1 MAMTAYPAHREADV
15 VLRDGSTVHVRPARP
30 SDAPAVEELLK
41 GLSDRSRWL
50 RFFSGFPNL
59 ERAVLWATEVDYDR
73 RYGLVATTG
82 TDSRV
87 IAAAGWERQPDCPE
101 KAELALEIADAMQ
114 GQGLGTILVGQLAEA
129 GNEVG
134 VQVLEAEVLSENH
147 LMVKVFRDSGF
158 PVKTRTLPGVLLIE
172 FPTSLSPKA
181 LDRFEQRE
189 QVAATA
195 AMKAFLEPRSVAV
208 VGASRRRGTVAG
220 ELFHNLLA
228 AGFNGPVYPVNPN
241 ASVVQSVLAYESVLD
256 VPGPVDLAVLAV
268 PAPSVVQAARECA
281 TKGVRAIV
289 VLSAG
294 FGEIGPEGA
303 DRQRELLAVCRT
315 AGMRLIGP
323 NCLGIVNTDPE
334 VRLDATFGPI
344 VPLPGR
350 VGFLSQSG
358 ALGLAIIDYA
368 NALGLGLSSF
378 VSVGNKADISA
389 NDLLSYWEQ
398 DDRTGLVL
406 LYLESFGN
414 PGKFARIARRV
425 ARTKPV
431 LAVKS
436 GRSAAGARATSS
448 HTGALLAASDV
459 TVDALFR
466 QAGVIRTDTLPEL
479 FEVASLL
486 ANQPMP
492 AGGRVGIVTN
502 AGGPGIMCADACEA
516 GGLQVVQFS
525 QQLRDR
531 LAGGLPAE
539 AALSNPV
546 DMLASAPPEH
556 YRRTVELVAT
566 SGEVDAV
573 IVIFIPPLR
582 TDPAQVARAVRDAAA
597 TAGPVPVLS
606 VVMSADQQ
614 PAEPD
619 QTGPRL
625 PRYRF
630 PEDAAR
636 ALVRAVEYGSW
647 RQHPQGQVPE
657 LPEVD
662 HDAAAA
668 LLAAALADG
677 PGPRWLDPAEVAR
690 LLGCHGVPVADWR
703 LAGSAEE
710 AGEAAAELD
719 GPVALKAVAPGL
731 VHKTEAHAVRLGLT
745 GATQVR
751 AAATEMAET
760 VAGAGYPVEGF
771 LVQRMVG
778 DGVELLV
785 GVVHDPSFGPV
796 IACGAGGTA
805 VELLKDVAV
814 RITPLTDLDAAEMVR
829 SLASFPLLDGY
840 RGAPKAD
847 VAALQDLLLRVGGL
861 VEAHP
866 EVAELDLNPVR
877 VLTQGVVV
885 VDARVRV
892 EAANPPPPLSAR
904 RR

>member
-1 MAMTAYPAHREADV
+1 MATYPADREADV

-30 SDAPAVEELLK
+30 GDGPAVEELLE

-50 RFFSGFPNL
+50 RFFSGHPNL
-59 ERAVLWATEVDYDR
+59 EQAVQWATEVDYER

-82 TDSRV
+82 GDGHLV
-87 IAAAGWERQPDCPE
+87 AAAGWEREADRPE
-101 KAELALEIADAMQ
+101 RAEVALEIADAMQ
-114 GQGLGTILVGQLAEA
+114 GKGLGTILVGQLAEA
-129 GNEVG
+129 AHQVG
-134 VQVLEAEVLSENH
+134 VQVLDAEVLAENH

-158 PVKTRTLPGVLLIE
+158 PVRTHTVPGVLLVE
-172 FPTSLSPKA
+172 FPTSLSPEA
-181 LDRFEQRE
+181 RERFERRE

-195 AMKAFLEPRSVAV
+195 AMRAFLGPRSVAV
-208 VGASRRRGTVAG
+208 IGASRRRGTVAG

-228 AGFNGPVYPVNPN
+228 AGFNGPVYPVNPK
-241 ASVVQSVLAYESVLD
+241 AAVVQSVLAYRSVLE
-256 VPGPVDLAVLAV
+256 VPGPVDLAVLV
-268 PAPSVVQAARECA
+268 LPAPGVVQAARECA
-281 TKGVRAIV
+281 AKGVRGIV
-289 VLSAG
+289 VISAG
-294 FGEIGPEGA
+294 FAEVGSEGA
-303 DRQRELLAVCRT
+303 QRQRELLAVCRA

-323 NCLGIVNTDPE
+323 NCLGIVNTDPQ
-334 VRLDATFGPI
+334 VGLDATFGPV

-358 ALGLAIIDYA
+358 ALGLAIVDYA

-378 VSVGNKADISA
+378 VSVGNKADISG
-389 NDLLSYWEQ
+389 NDLLSWWEQ

-414 PGKFARIARRV
+414 PRKFARIARRV

-459 TVDALFR
+459 TVDALFG
-466 QAGVIRTDTLPEL
+466 QAGVIRADTLAEL

-486 ANQPMP
+486 ANQPVP

-516 GGLQVVQFS
+516 GGLRVVELSGELQA
-525 QQLRDR
+525 R
-531 LAGGLPAE
+531 LAEGLPAE
-539 AALSNPV
+539 AALANPV

-573 IVIFIPPLR
+573 IVIFIPPL
-582 TDPAQVARAVRDAAA
+582 PADTAAVARAVREAAA
-597 TAGPVPVLS
+597 TAGPVPVLQ
-606 VVMSADQQ
+606 VVMSAAD
-614 PAEPD
+614 PPPED
-619 QTGPRL
+619 GDGPRL

-630 PEDAAR
+630 PEDAAW
-636 ALVRAVEYGSW
+636 ALARAVEYGRW
-647 RQHPQGQVPE
+647 RRRPEGQVPE
-657 LPEVD
+657 LPEARND
-662 HDAAAA
+662 EAAA
-668 LLAAALADG
+668 LFAAALADG
-677 PGPRWLDPAEVAR
+677 PGPHWLGPEQVAR
-690 LLGCHGVPVADWR
+690 LLGCYGLPVAEWR
-703 LAGSAEE
+703 LARSPEE
-710 AGEAAAELD
+710 AATAAAALG
-719 GPVALKAVAPGL
+719 GPVALKAVAPQL
-731 VHKTEAHAVRLGLT
+731 VHKTEAGAVRLGLA
-745 GATQVR
+745 GAAQVR
-751 AAATEMAET
+751 AAAADMAEA
-760 VAGAGYPVEGF
+760 VAAQGYVVEGF

-778 DGVELLV
+778 GGVELLV
-785 GVVHDPSFGPV
+785 GVVHDASFGPV
-796 IACGAGGTA
+796 VACGAGGTA
-805 VELLKDVAV
+805 VELVKDVAV

-829 SLASFPLLDGY
+829 SLQTFPLLDGY

-847 VAALQDLLLRVGGL
+847 VAALEDLLLRVSAL

-866 EVAELDLNPVR
+866 EIAELDCNPVM
-877 VLTQGVVV
+877 VLPHGAVV

-892 EAANPPPPLSAR
+892 ETATPPLPLGAR